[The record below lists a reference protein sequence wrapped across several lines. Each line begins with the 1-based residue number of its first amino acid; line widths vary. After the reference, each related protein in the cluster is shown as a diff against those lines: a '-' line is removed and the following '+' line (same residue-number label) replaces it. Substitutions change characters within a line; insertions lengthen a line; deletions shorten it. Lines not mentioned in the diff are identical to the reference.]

1 MNSSYVLYL
10 ADSFHGQITA
20 GDAGASPIVEIL
32 AHAMKLRPGSSAAG
46 HSLFVLTGQEKE
58 VFSLSEHGTICLFS
72 PPQNKDEL
80 VFRAMEV
87 SLAIAHAA
95 QQHGGVLV
103 HGGLA
108 EYEGKGVI
116 LAAPGGTGKST
127 AASRLPH
134 PWRSLSDDAALI
146 VRDLQGSYFAH
157 PWPTWSQFY
166 ENGPG
171 GEWDI
176 DTATPLKAIYFLFQS
191 HRDDLE
197 ELMPTQAA
205 AMLIASVE
213 QANRVFDRRLSH
225 PEIQK
230 NHSRQFSIV
239 GAMTV
244 RLPAYRLRLSLTGEF
259 WKLMEGSINRDSS
272 LETTSDCP
280 ERNIIRRGKRSLV
293 DRAIPDEIE
302 STQAIQSGVV
312 FSGNSMYPTLKGP
325 YYLEI
330 RPYNGAKPRRGDVV
344 YFRDPRTGMMVVH
357 RVIAVR
363 PKWLL
368 TKGDNN
374 PHCDPYFVLAN
385 DLKGRVVA
393 ARRSGREHSVRGGAM
408 GMLDHCYARM
418 SRRAKITA
426 GRLYRLFSRYC
437 ELPAIMRS
445 LASNRVRY
453 TFVLFGKMPL
463 GHMKVFASNRCVGRY
478 LRGAWHIAYPWRLL
492 VDPAKIAAA
501 AEQYE
506 TAREQWQLAQKNV
519 ICRH

>member
-1 MNSSYVLYL
+1 MNSSYALSL
-10 ADSFHGQITA
+10 ADGFHGQITA
-20 GDAGASPIVEIL
+20 GDAGASPIVEML
-32 AHAMKLRPGSSAAG
+32 AHAMKLRPCSSAAG
-46 HSLFVLTGQEKE
+46 HSLLVLTGQEKE
-58 VFSLSEHGTICLFS
+58 LFSLSEHNTICLFS

-80 VFRAMEV
+80 VFRAMEA

-95 QQHGGVLV
+95 QRRGGVLV

-108 EYEGKGVI
+108 EYKGKGVI

-146 VRDLQGSYFAH
+146 VRDLQGRYFAH

-171 GEWDI
+171 GEWDV
-176 DTATPLKAIYFLFQS
+176 DAATPLKTIYFLLQS
-191 HRDDLE
+191 PRDDLE
-197 ELMPTQAA
+197 ELMPAQAA
-205 AMLIASVE
+205 AMLITSVE

-225 PEIQK
+225 PEIEK
-230 NHSRQFSIV
+230 NHSRQFFIV

-259 WKLMEGSINRDSS
+259 WKLMEGSINPDSS

-280 ERNIIRRGKRSLV
+280 EQNIIRRGKRSLV
-293 DRAIPDEIE
+293 DRATPNEIE
-302 STQAIQSGVV
+302 STQAFQSGVV
-312 FSGNSMYPTLKGP
+312 FSGNSMYPTLKEP
-325 YYLEI
+325 DYLEI
-330 RPYNGAKPRRGDVV
+330 CPYNGATPRRGDVV
-344 YFRDPRTGMMVVH
+344 YFRSPHTGMMVVH
-357 RVIAVR
+357 RIMALR
-363 PKWLL
+363 PEGLS

-374 PHCDPYFVLAN
+374 PHRDPCLVPVN
-385 DLKGRVVA
+385 DLEGRVVA
-393 ARRSGREHSVRGGAM
+393 ARRSGREQSVRGGTM
-408 GMLDHCYARM
+408 GMLYYCYARM
-418 SRRAKITA
+418 SRRARTAA

-437 ELPAIMRS
+437 QLPAVMRS
-445 LASNRVRY
+445 LASNRVRC

-463 GHMKVFASNRCVGRY
+463 GHMKIFANNRCVGRY

-506 TAREQWQLAQKNV
+506 TAREQWQLAQRNV
-519 ICRH
+519 MCRH